1 MLIVL
6 STITTNKSVVFYEF
20 NDINGH
26 EKTLK
31 QLQYFVVFIKNERK
45 LHFHGKPNLG
55 IYLFFNLEIK
65 EVLQCFLKKKKIV
78 LNIICFRYV

>member
-26 EKTLK
+26 GKTLK
-31 QLQYFVVFIKNERK
+31 QLQYFVVFIKNK
-45 LHFHGKPNLG
+45 KTHCTFMVSPTLVF
-55 IYLFFNLEIK
+55 I
-65 EVLQCFLKKKKIV
+65 CFLT
-78 LNIICFRYV
+78 RQ

>member
-26 EKTLK
+26 GKTLK
-31 QLQYFVVFIKNERK
+31 QLQYFVVSIKNEK
-45 LHFHGKPNLG
+45 TLHFYGKTDFG
-55 IYLFFNLEIK
+55 IYFF
-65 EVLQCFLKKKKIV
+65 
-78 LNIICFRYV
+78 Y